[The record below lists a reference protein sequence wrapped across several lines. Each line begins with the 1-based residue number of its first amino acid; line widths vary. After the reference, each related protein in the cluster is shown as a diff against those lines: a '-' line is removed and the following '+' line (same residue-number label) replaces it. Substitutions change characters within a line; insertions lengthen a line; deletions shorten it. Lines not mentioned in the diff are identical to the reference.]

1 MDKFASVTSTACPL
15 GLANVDTDQIL
26 PARSL
31 KVKRAAGFG
40 PYLFHDLR
48 RKDGELDPNFP
59 LNQPQWR
66 DAKLIV
72 AGRNFGGGSSREA
85 AVYALQD
92 GGLRCVIAPSFGD
105 IFSQNATKNGL
116 LTALVSESDG
126 EAIAGACASGLPVT
140 VDLKSCRISCG
151 NQQWPFAIDA
161 TRRERL
167 LNGWDDIALTQN
179 FSAQIA
185 AFRLRDAAQHS
196 WKYPPR

>member
-1 MDKFASVTSTACPL
+1 MEKFVSVTSAACPL

-26 PARSL
+26 PARYL

-48 RKDGELDPNFP
+48 RRDGELDPNFP

-92 GGLRCVIAPSFGD
+92 SGIRCVIAPSFGD

-116 LTALVSESDG
+116 VTAVVSESDA
-126 EAIAGACASGLPVT
+126 EAIAAACANALPVT
-140 VDLKSCRISCG
+140 VDLETCRISCG
-151 NQQWPFAIDA
+151 NQEWPFTIDP

-167 LNGWDDIALTQN
+167 LNGWDDIALTQK
-179 FSAQIA
+179 FSAEIA
-185 AFRLRDAAQHS
+185 AFRSRDRAERP
-196 WKYPPR
+196 WKYP